1 MYIFKE
7 FSELN
12 IKELKNEIEKERQL
26 INDIKAGKYIK
37 TEINKVVLFIVESP
51 IK

>member
-12 IKELKNEIEKERQL
+12 IKELKSEIEKERQL
-26 INDIKAGKYIK
+26 IKDIKARKNI
-37 TEINKVVLFIVESP
+37 
-51 IK
+51 